1 MGDIQG
7 LIDEK
12 QVALFDAFDQLSRL
26 GSDHKMEIPQMI
38 VVGDQSS
45 GKSSTLEAITRFRF
59 PTGGELCT
67 RFPTKLILRNSS
79 KERICLSIEPGIT
92 RTTVEER
99 EALMKFNGSPSHL
112 RDLSG
117 WIDKAATELGV
128 YSGTT
133 SNKSASSASTSH
145 QVLRN
150 FTDDI
155 LRVEID
161 QPNLPNLDL
170 LDLPGVFQLGKGTVT
185 EQDRKT
191 VEKMVE
197 MHIQS
202 PRNVVLFV
210 CSAPASL
217 ENSATGPIINIMLGT
232 DSNLL
237 NRVVGVITQPDKA
250 THHLPQVL
258 NMLGAKGQIN
268 RKFGWHVVKNQD
280 TFQNS
285 KLETRDSE
293 EEEFFR
299 GKDLTTVPESQ
310 KGIKALRETLKV
322 ALWDHATRELPNL
335 VSEVEQKLANVKA
348 ELATTDRSRSTEP
361 DQRKY
366 LNEIAGKFQA
376 LTREA
381 CRGTY
386 YDERPQ
392 EFYKVGSTYKT
403 REKFFPCVDDG
414 RPESVDKLLRGNV
427 RSLNEAFVRV
437 MREFGKTKVL
447 ADQASTPG
455 DVTDETQ
462 IPTRQ
467 EVQVQGFAARKDLQ
481 TFYGPIKRESVT
493 ITQCEFENWLNQLI
507 ERWSGQEPRGE
518 ASTALVSRLLQYQ
531 SCHWSEIAKNHL
543 LAVWRTVET
552 FINLALAATCNENDV
567 LKALKKYIIDEEVEK
582 LQKESF
588 VKMQELLNC
597 HAQDNTGFYDSCDVF
612 EDQRLLDI
620 TRLASATRRFFRGKD
635 SHHGKFVP
643 DKVIDLLI
651 SMLGG
656 GFTPRRVIRDIAI
669 PTFQRLLREYAG
681 YESVDEGGNESDHE
695 IGEERGRQTTAARV
709 IEHVESY
716 YKVRWSLL
724 LFMSPN
730 PFARVSSNQSQPN
743 R

>member
-1 MGDIQG
+1 MG
-7 LIDEK
+7 
-12 QVALFDAFDQLSRL
+12 R
-26 GSDHKMEIPQMI
+26 
-38 VVGDQSS
+38 
-45 GKSSTLEAITRFRF
+45 
-59 PTGGELCT
+59 
-67 RFPTKLILRNSS
+67 
-79 KERICLSIEPGIT
+79 
-92 RTTVEER
+92 
-99 EALMKFNGSPSHL
+99 
-112 RDLSG
+112 
-117 WIDKAATELGV
+117 
-128 YSGTT
+128 
-133 SNKSASSASTSH
+133 
-145 QVLRN
+145 
-150 FTDDI
+150 
-155 LRVEID
+155 
-161 QPNLPNLDL
+161 
-170 LDLPGVFQLGKGTVT
+170 
-185 EQDRKT
+185 
-191 VEKMVE
+191 
-197 MHIQS
+197 
-202 PRNVVLFV
+202 
-210 CSAPASL
+210 
-217 ENSATGPIINIMLGT
+217 
-232 DSNLL
+232 
-237 NRVVGVITQPDKA
+237 
-250 THHLPQVL
+250 
-258 NMLGAKGQIN
+258 
-268 RKFGWHVVKNQD
+268 
-280 TFQNS
+280 
-285 KLETRDSE
+285 
-293 EEEFFR
+293 
-299 GKDLTTVPESQ
+299 
-310 KGIKALRETLKV
+310 
-322 ALWDHATRELPNL
+322 
-335 VSEVEQKLANVKA
+335 
-348 ELATTDRSRSTEP
+348 RS
-361 DQRKY
+361 
-366 LNEIAGKFQA
+366 
-376 LTREA
+376 
-381 CRGTY
+381 RGTY